1 VWGDHSVSQPRTPDG
16 RYASNVTVGSI
27 VAAAVVAIAA
37 AVGVGAEGAAVG
49 AGTTTTAAANVPSL
63 SAPARVARGKQKS
76 GTTQRRLV
84 TSGLRSDLRAE
95 ADSGSCAADAREEVR
110 EFLTTHPCE
119 SVYRAMFEVRRGD
132 VAAVVAVAWIEMVQ
146 ESDATELKALVDRP
160 GTGNVDQLPPPRGQE
175 VVEVVDP
182 AYASRQRG
190 RLVVTVEAQPVAVT
204 ASQRV
209 LEQIAEEAADTA
221 SRPE

>member
-1 VWGDHSVSQPRTPDG
+1 MWGDHSVSQPRTPDG
-16 RYASNVTVGSI
+16 RYASKVTLGSI
-27 VAAAVVAIAA
+27 LAAAVVAIAA
-37 AVGVGAEGAAVG
+37 AVGVGAEGAAV
-49 AGTTTTAAANVPSL
+49 
-63 SAPARVARGKQKS
+63 KQKS
-76 GTTQRRLV
+76 GNTQRRLV
-84 TSGLRSDLRAE
+84 ASGLRSALRAE
-95 ADSGSCAADAREEVR
+95 ADSGSCAADARGEVR
-110 EFLTTHPCE
+110 EFLATHPCE
-119 SVYRAMFEVRRGD
+119 SVYRALLEVRRGD

-160 GTGNVDQLPPPRGQE
+160 GTGNVNQLPPPRGQE
-175 VVEVVDP
+175 VVEVVEP

>member
-1 VWGDHSVSQPRTPDG
+1 MWGDHSVSQPRTPDG
-16 RYASNVTVGSI
+16 RYASKVTLGSI
-27 VAAAVVAIAA
+27 LAAAVVAIAA
-37 AVGVGAEGAAVG
+37 AVGVGAEGAAV
-49 AGTTTTAAANVPSL
+49 
-63 SAPARVARGKQKS
+63 KQKS
-76 GTTQRRLV
+76 GNTQRRLV
-84 TSGLRSDLRAE
+84 ASGLRSALRAE
-95 ADSGSCAADAREEVR
+95 ADSGSCAADARGEVR
-110 EFLTTHPCE
+110 EFLATHPCE
-119 SVYRAMFEVRRGD
+119 SVYRALFEVRRGD

-160 GTGNVDQLPPPRGQE
+160 GTGNVNQLPPPRGQE
-175 VVEVVDP
+175 VVEVVEP